1 MLSSAFSPQS
11 RQSYHRAWY
20 VYAQFSERFCDTA
33 SLTLPIKVTS
43 VALFIS
49 YLSAK
54 RLAHA
59 TICSYISALTYVH
72 KLRGLADP
80 TKSFL
85 ISNLLTAQRRAN
97 PQLDVRLPI
106 TRSVLHSLVRSLEFT
121 SSSAYQRL
129 LYSAMFLSALYGF
142 FRVGQLASKSA
153 RAEAPVVHFDQL
165 TFLLEAGTPVVA
177 KITIRQYKHNQSQR
191 PFDVLIKRATSQP
204 FCPVHVLLQF
214 CTLRGRAP
222 GTLFCMPDFTNFC
235 QSSIK
240 NFALRYLFV
249 VSTRLVTKLTGFES
263 GPLAMQRQLVF

>member
-1 MLSSAFSPQS
+1 MFMPSFRSVSAIPLRSLFPLRSP
-11 RQSYHRAWY
+11 RWPY
-20 VYAQFSERFCDTA
+20 
-33 SLTLPIKVTS
+33 
-43 VALFIS
+43 LFRIC
-49 YLSAK
+49 SAK

-142 FRVGQLASKSA
+142 FRVGELTSKSA

-165 TFLLEAGTPVVA
+165 TFSLEAGTPVVA

-204 FCPVHVLLQF
+204 FCPVHALLQF

-263 GPLAMQRQLVF
+263 GPLAMQRQLVFGRSYTLSWTLEI